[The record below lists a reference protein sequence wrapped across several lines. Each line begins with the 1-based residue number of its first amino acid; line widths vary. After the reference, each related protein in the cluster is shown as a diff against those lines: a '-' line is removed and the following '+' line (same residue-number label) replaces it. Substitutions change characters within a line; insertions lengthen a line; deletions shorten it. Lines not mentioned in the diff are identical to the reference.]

1 MKSFFKTLYRAFFG
15 YTFILLMVK
24 RIFGTPKF
32 YRYLTVKGFFKRKVI
47 NNDVWFYSNHTAYI
61 EKEVFWNGFFNEF
74 EPFTLKLWLELVK
87 NSEVIFDIGSNT
99 GIFSLSAAAVNPICK
114 IFAFEPINYNYEF
127 LLKTSKKN
135 RFTNIFIEPHAVSDS
150 SGKTEIIVEKGVVN
164 YMNSLSLDR
173 LKDNT
178 ESIEI
183 DTIRLDKFIKSNC
196 ISKVDLLKID
206 IEGHE
211 INALEGMGS
220 FIDDYKP
227 KIIIEI
233 IDELESRK
241 IIDFAKTHKY
251 NIEKINELM
260 EKVEPINTSSFTERS
275 NYLLTPIE

>member
-1 MKSFFKTLYRAFFG
+1 MKSFFKTLYKAFFG
-15 YTFILLMVK
+15 YTFILLMFK

-32 YRYLTVKGFFKRKVI
+32 YRYLTVKGFFKRKVK

-87 NSEVIFDIGSNT
+87 NSKVIFDIGSNT
-99 GIFSLSAAAVNPICK
+99 GIFSLSAAAVNSNCK
-114 IFAFEPINYNYEF
+114 IYAFEPVNYNYEI
-127 LLKTSKKN
+127 LLKASQRN
-135 RFTNIFIEPHAVSDS
+135 RFNNIFLEPHAVSDS
-150 SGKTEIIVEKGVVN
+150 FGKKEITVEKGVVN

-173 LKDNT
+173 LKDNI
-178 ESIEI
+178 ESIDIE
-183 DTIRLDKFIKSNC
+183 TIRLDEFIESNS
-196 ISKVDLLKID
+196 ISNVDLIKID

-211 INALEGMGS
+211 INALEGMGG
-220 FIDDYKP
+220 FIDNYEP

-251 NIEKINELM
+251 SLEKINELKQ
-260 EKVEPINTSSFTERS
+260 KVEPINTLSFTERS